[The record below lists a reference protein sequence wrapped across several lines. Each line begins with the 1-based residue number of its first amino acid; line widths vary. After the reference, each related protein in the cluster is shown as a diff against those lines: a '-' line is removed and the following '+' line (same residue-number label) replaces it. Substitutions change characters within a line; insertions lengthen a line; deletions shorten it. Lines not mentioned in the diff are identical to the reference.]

1 MNGDPRLTDHSVRS
15 AIEEAAHHTE
25 LLLSVVSLWEIG
37 RWVRTGRLRAPI
49 PIAEWTSRAIDTPGL
64 VVVPLDP
71 DIALEG
77 GALPGSP
84 PEDLADQL
92 IIATARARDATVVT
106 ADPGMAAYGAGGYTR
121 VREVPL

>member
-1 MNGDPRLTDHSVRS
+1 MNGDPRLSDPTLRG

-49 PIAEWTSRAIDTPGL
+49 PIAEWTARALDAAGL
-64 VVVPLDP
+64 VVAPLDP
-71 DIALEG
+71 DIALEAG
-77 GALPGSP
+77 NLPGTP

-106 ADPGMAAYGAGGYTR
+106 ADPAMADYGAAGHMR
-121 VREVPL
+121 AHAVSA

>member
-1 MNGDPRLTDHSVRS
+1 MNGDPRLSDPTLRS

-37 RWVRTGRLRAPI
+37 RWVRTGRLRVPI
-49 PIAEWTSRAIDTPGL
+49 PIADWTGRALDTPGL
-64 VVVPLDP
+64 VVAPLDP
-71 DIALEG
+71 DIALEAG
-77 GALPGSP
+77 NLPGTP

-106 ADPGMAAYGAGGYTR
+106 ADSALADYGAAGHMRAQAVTA
-121 VREVPL
+121 